1 MYDLTIWLTYHDDKQ
16 IQEYGLRESDTIRLF
31 KGNEQ
36 KIVRHQDEWGGREE
50 YWGRV
55 EVAKESRKLV
65 TNVA

>member
-36 KIVRHQDEWGGREE
+36 KIVRHQDE
-50 YWGRV
+50 
-55 EVAKESRKLV
+55 
-65 TNVA
+65 